1 MARFAFIVPPLT
13 GHVNPTLSLGAEL
26 LQRGHEVGWISLDA
40 SLENRLPQGGQLLL
54 LQYDQNEQHLDQI
67 TKKNVSGIES
77 IKFLYEEV
85 LIPLNRY
92 MFDGIISILHTFK
105 PDVIINDHQL
115 FSGAIAAYK
124 MEIPYATSVTA
135 PAAVKMMEDL
145 PG

>member
-40 SLENRLPQGGQLLL
+40 SLENRLPHGGILLL
-54 LQYDQNEQHLDQI
+54 VQYDQNDTEKKDNQQYLDQI

-85 LIPLNRY
+85 LIPLNRF
-92 MFDGIISILHTFK
+92 MFEGIVAL
-105 PDVIINDHQL
+105 L
-115 FSGAIAAYK
+115 
-124 MEIPYATSVTA
+124 
-135 PAAVKMMEDL
+135 
-145 PG
+145 